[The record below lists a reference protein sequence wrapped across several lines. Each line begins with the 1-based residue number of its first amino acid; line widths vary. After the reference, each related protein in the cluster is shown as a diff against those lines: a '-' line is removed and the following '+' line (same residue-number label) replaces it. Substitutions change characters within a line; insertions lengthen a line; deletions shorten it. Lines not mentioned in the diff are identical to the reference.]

1 MTEPADPAPS
11 SPALSDDAT
20 RPPVPS
26 VHLGEGL
33 PSAPLV
39 LLVGRPNCGKSSLFN
54 AVTGGHAHVGN
65 FPGVT
70 VDVLEEELAL
80 PSGTKVTLADLPGF
94 YSMEAIVDDD
104 TDEGVARRFIDKM
117 QRTGRPLLV
126 VQVLDATNLTLHL
139 KLTRELRALGLPLLV
154 AVSQSDLLARTGAE
168 LHRPELERAVGAP
181 VVVVSARSPKAKA
194 TMLGAIERAL
204 VLPIPDAGTF
214 DVADAAKRAVTVPAT
229 ETPRATLTERIDG
242 LLLHP
247 LLGPVIFV
255 ALMSALFAAVFL
267 VADPATEV
275 LDGAIAFLRAR
286 IENGLGRGV
295 VSSFL
300 SDGILGGAG
309 TVLAFLP
316 QIVVLTVAMEILEA
330 SGYLA
335 RGAFLVDRLLRLMG
349 LSGRSF
355 LPLLMGHACAIPAI
369 NATRIVRD
377 PKERLTAMLVLPLM
391 TCSARIPT
399 YALIVSTFFFRAPI
413 LTKAAIFVSLYFAG
427 LLSGLVASLVL
438 RRTAVKGTS
447 LPLVLEMP
455 AYRRPQLRVVARQA
469 ARAAM
474 RFLREVGTTIV
485 LASAVLWGVL
495 TLPSP
500 FSASVAKDAPPIER
514 SVAAAVG
521 RGLEPITSP
530 LGFDWRINVGL
541 IGSFGAREL
550 MVGTLGIINGIDDA
564 GADPSPLSERLREA
578 KRPDGQ
584 PQYPART
591 GLALLAFFV
600 LACQCLSTVA
610 AVKRETRSLKWPVF
624 LLAYTYAAA
633 YVAAF
638 VVHGIAKLAGL

>member
-1 MTEPADPAPS
+1 MTEPVDPAPPPPS
-11 SPALSDDAT
+11 ADAT
-20 RPPVPS
+20 RPPIPS
-26 VHLGEGL
+26 VHLGEAL
-33 PSAPLV
+33 PGAPLV

-54 AVTGGHAHVGN
+54 ATTGGHAHVGN

-80 PSGTKVTLADLPGF
+80 PSGTKITLADLPGF

-117 QRTGRPLLV
+117 QRSGRPLLV
-126 VQVLDATNLTLHL
+126 VQVLDATHLALHL

-154 AVSQSDLLARTGAE
+154 AASQSDLLARTGAE

-194 TMLGAIERAL
+194 TMLAAIERAL
-204 VLPIPDAGTF
+204 VLPVPEPGTF
-214 DVADAAKRAVTVPAT
+214 DVADAAARAVTAPEASARRVTAT
-229 ETPRATLTERIDG
+229 ERTDAV
-242 LLLHP
+242 LLHP
-247 LLGPVIFV
+247 IIGPALFV
-255 ALMSALFAAVFL
+255 MLMSALFAAVFL

-286 IENGLGRGV
+286 IESALGRGV
-295 VSSFL
+295 VSSFV

-316 QIVVLTVAMEILEA
+316 QIVVLTVSMEILEA

-399 YALIVSTFFFRAPI
+399 YALIVGTFFFRASV

-427 LLSGLVASLVL
+427 LLAGLVASLVI
-438 RRTAVKGTS
+438 RRTTVKGTS

-455 AYRRPQLRVVARQA
+455 AYRRPQVRVVLRQA
-469 ARAAM
+469 ARAAV

-485 LASAVLWGVL
+485 LASSILWAVL

-500 FSASVAKDAPPIER
+500 FAGPAVEGTPPIER
-514 SVAAAVG
+514 SVAASVG
-521 RGLEPITSP
+521 RGLEPITRP
-530 LGFDWRINVGL
+530 LGFDWRLNVGL

-564 GADPSPLSERLREA
+564 GADPSPLSERLRTA

-591 GLALLAFFV
+591 GLAILAFFV
-600 LACQCLSTVA
+600 LACQCMSTVA
-610 AVKRETRSLKWPVF
+610 AVKRETRSYKWPAF

-638 VVHGIAKLAGL
+638 VVHGLAKLAGF